1 MVVYSVFSYLNNVER
16 NGTHR
21 PFGKQVRKMLKR
33 VSVDDS
39 SDEKKNIIK
48 YTLRNIKGY
57 CEINV

>member
-39 SDEKKNIIK
+39 SDEKKS
-48 YTLRNIKGY
+48 
-57 CEINV
+57 